1 MPLMAARRGC
11 WSGPRHEETS
21 SGRDTH
27 SRSTFRSGSNLGSL
41 LGCRDA
47 SACCCCETARLHRC
61 RLRWAR
67 SSTPRAPRSRDIPWP
82 TLSFSD
88 VCRFLSGRPVQSE
101 GARES
106 SRLAGATLL
115 VPQGGARD
123 VGRRLHVRRC
133 AASAARVSRC
143 LRADERVLLRASQDR
158 SHLYLQ
164 PWSRSRR
171 LIISRAR
178 TAHGYVRLV
187 AKERRREGRGLVVR
201 AICTSAV

>member
-1 MPLMAARRGC
+1 MGPPKCPPALDRSAERDGSHILSRAPRGCGQFGLCPFAHALDLQGSGILVPLMAARRGC

-47 SACCCCETARLHRC
+47 SACCCSETARLHRC

-123 VGRRLHVRRC
+123 VGRRAHLRRC
-133 AASAARVSRC
+133 AAFAA
-143 LRADERVLLRASQDR
+143 
-158 SHLYLQ
+158 
-164 PWSRSRR
+164 
-171 LIISRAR
+171 
-178 TAHGYVRLV
+178 
-187 AKERRREGRGLVVR
+187 
-201 AICTSAV
+201 

>member
-1 MPLMAARRGC
+1 MPLMAAWRGC

-21 SGRDTH
+21 SGRDTR

-41 LGCRDA
+41 LGCRAA
-47 SACCCCETARLHRC
+47 SACCCSETARLHRC

-67 SSTPRAPRSRDIPWP
+67 TATSRAPRSRDIPWP

-106 SRLAGATLL
+106 SRLAGAPLL

-133 AASAARVSRC
+133 AASAARVCRC
-143 LRADERVLLRASQDR
+143 LRADERVLLRASQVR
-158 SHLYLQ
+158 PRYVLRLCA
-164 PWSRSRR
+164 RSRR
-171 LIISRAR
+171 LRISRAR
-178 TAHGYVRLV
+178 ALHEGVRLV
-187 AKERRREGRGLVVR
+187 RVA
-201 AICTSAV
+201 